1 MSTLSTSRRRSEL
14 LRLDL
19 LSNHAIFGCDSVSV
33 LFGKG
38 KKTMLHKVKSLRNI
52 SYIEAFINTDNK
64 KEDSGSWRKVL
75 DHVVLGAQFYGR
87 AIRKSKLS
95 SEFRLQTLPP
105 PPPDYFGCP
114 AAFLPHIPHSHCSN
128 GVETTCLLLTG
139 AGHSLQE
146 IGQIRPVASGSPPP
160 QP

>member
-1 MSTLSTSRRRSEL
+1 MSTLSTSRRRSKL

-19 LSNHAIFGCDSVSV
+19 LSNHAICGCDSVSV

-52 SYIEAFINTDNK
+52 SYTEAFINTDNK

-87 AIRKSKLS
+87 AIRNSKLS
-95 SEFRLQTLPP
+95 SEFRLQTLPLTTLAAQQHSFRT
-105 PPPDYFGCP
+105 YHTHTAVMEWKQP
-114 AAFLPHIPHSHCSN
+114 ASY
-128 GVETTCLLLTG
+128 
-139 AGHSLQE
+139 
-146 IGQIRPVASGSPPP
+146 
-160 QP
+160 